1 MKSLL
6 SIYFAIFIDLPPTT
20 FYEKESSNPKE
31 KSSPQIK
38 MAEIQ
43 PSAKSQYWEPTPLEK
58 NCSIFHF
65 T

>member
-43 PSAKSQYWEPTPLEK
+43 PSAKSQY
-58 NCSIFHF
+58 
-65 T
+65 